1 MTSVNVLSDR
11 YTQELP
17 HLDAALDQWK
27 ENLRNL
33 AHTIDLNAH
42 VDGRVKKLSS
52 LLTKAYKNG
61 PENARPWEA
70 FGDLVALKAI
80 FPTEEGAAAFSNLLE
95 SECRTQGI
103 SCELD
108 RRRPSPEKLEYSS
121 DQFDLCD
128 AEICDG
134 QGNGLKVEVQVRTVA
149 GDAWY
154 MIDHRLRYK
163 NATKLPSDLQ
173 RRVLRLIVLTELFD
187 SEVGSL
193 IKDVNKFESDTS
205 AGLFNRV
212 RKIFTEFTQSHAP
225 ALQPEGLFEILL
237 SVYDEDDRK
246 TLDEK
251 LQEFVARE
259 GERIRRVFNE
269 HAYGSVNYV
278 EKYDWLYMQPEALL
292 IADLAKKPRLLAS
305 AVANTDFDVLV
316 NNMADELKVG

>member
-1 MTSVNVLSDR
+1 ME
-11 YTQELP
+11 ELP
-17 HLDAALDQWK
+17 HLQVGLDQWK
-27 ENLRNL
+27 ENLLKL
-33 AHTIDLNAH
+33 AHEIDPNAH
-42 VDGRVKKLSS
+42 VDGRVKKLPS

-80 FPTEEGAAAFSNLLE
+80 FPTVGGAAAFSDLLE
-95 SECRTQGI
+95 SECQTRSI

-128 AEICDG
+128 PEICDG

-187 SEVGSL
+187 SEVASL
-193 IKDVNKFESDTS
+193 IKDVNKFESETS
-205 AGLFNRV
+205 AGLFNKV
-212 RKIFTEFTQSHAP
+212 RKIFTDFTQSHAP
-225 ALQPEGLFEILL
+225 ALKPEGLFEILL
-237 SVYDEDDRK
+237 SVYSEDDRK
-246 TLDEK
+246 TLDAK
-251 LQEFVARE
+251 IQDLVSQD
-259 GERIRRVFNE
+259 GDRIRKVFSE
-269 HAYGSVNYV
+269 HAYGAEDYV

-292 IADLAKKPRLLAS
+292 VADLARKPRLLAS
-305 AVANTDFDVLV
+305 AVANTDFDLIV
-316 NNMADELKVG
+316 NNMADELSPR

>member
-1 MTSVNVLSDR
+1 ME
-11 YTQELP
+11 ELP
-17 HLDAALDQWK
+17 HLQIGLDQWK
-27 ENLRNL
+27 ENLLKL
-33 AHTIDLNAH
+33 AHEIDPNAH
-42 VDGRVKKLSS
+42 IDGRVKKLPS

-80 FPTEEGAAAFSNLLE
+80 FPTVGGAAAFSDLLE
-95 SECRTQGI
+95 SECRTRSI

-128 AEICDG
+128 PEICDG

-187 SEVGSL
+187 SEVASL
-193 IKDVNKFESDTS
+193 IKDVNKFESETS
-205 AGLFNRV
+205 AGLFNKV
-212 RKIFTEFTQSHAP
+212 RKIFTDFTQSHAP
-225 ALQPEGLFEILL
+225 ALKPEGLFEILL
-237 SVYDEDDRK
+237 SC
-246 TLDEK
+246 L
-251 LQEFVARE
+251 
-259 GERIRRVFNE
+259 
-269 HAYGSVNYV
+269 
-278 EKYDWLYMQPEALL
+278 LYTSPS
-292 IADLAKKPRLLAS
+292 PRDS
-305 AVANTDFDVLV
+305 
-316 NNMADELKVG
+316 

>member
-11 YTQELP
+11 YMEELP
-17 HLDAALDQWK
+17 HLQVGLDQWK
-27 ENLRNL
+27 ENLLKL
-33 AHTIDLNAH
+33 AHEIDPNAH
-42 VDGRVKKLSS
+42 VDGRVKKLPS

-80 FPTEEGAAAFSNLLE
+80 FPTVGGAAAFSDLLE
-95 SECRTQGI
+95 SECQTRSI

-128 AEICDG
+128 PEICDG

-187 SEVGSL
+187 SEVASL
-193 IKDVNKFESDTS
+193 IKDVNKFESETS
-205 AGLFNRV
+205 AGLFNKV
-212 RKIFTEFTQSHAP
+212 RKIFTDFTQSHAP
-225 ALQPEGLFEILL
+225 ALKPEGLFEILL
-237 SVYDEDDRK
+237 SVYSEDDRK
-246 TLDEK
+246 TLDAK
-251 LQEFVARE
+251 IQDLVSQD
-259 GERIRRVFNE
+259 GDRIRKVFSE
-269 HAYGSVNYV
+269 HAYGAEDYV

-292 IADLAKKPRLLAS
+292 VADLARKPRLLAS
-305 AVANTDFDVLV
+305 AVANTDFDLIV
-316 NNMADELKVG
+316 NNMADELSPR